1 MTMLVALFP
10 VMIALLLI
18 KGFFSGS
25 EIALVSCDK
34 LKLKTESLRGNRK
47 ASLVLKLM
55 KTPETLLTT
64 TLIGTNVSTMTL
76 TVIATATAIQLLGPG
91 GDLVAILL
99 LSPIMLIFGEIVP
112 KSVFQQMAE
121 KISLAVIRPLAF
133 VRLLVY
139 PFVLLFGWTA
149 RHLAV
154 RFRPGGGQVVSPYAT
169 RQRLR
174 LMLER
179 SDLPDLPG
187 LDRNRLRRAI
197 LFSDMTVGEAMIP
210 LAQVVGA
217 PDSISMKEL
226 LQLAKKAGHRRIPL
240 YEGNLSNIVAI
251 SNWSVWQEFAA
262 DFEDSDSSEHTAKA
276 YFVSTMQKLDEILPV
291 LTARKDQMAVAVDE
305 FGTAAGIVTMEDLMA
320 LLYGNVAQRFHH
332 GPEETDQPTSDG
344 EDDGGKF
351 FLEGRTR
358 LAEASEL
365 LDIDLPS
372 REFHSVA
379 GLLTSRLRRIPVV
392 GDSLEEADYRFTV
405 IEANERTATLIQVEP
420 V

>member
-1 MTMLVALFP
+1 MTMLIALFP
-10 VMIALLLI
+10 IMVALLLI

-47 ASLVLKLM
+47 ATLILKLM
-55 KTPETLLTT
+55 ETPETLLTT
-64 TLIGTNVSTMTL
+64 TLIGTNVSTMAL
-76 TVIATATAIQLLGPG
+76 TVLVTATAIQLLGPG
-91 GDLVAILL
+91 GDIVAILL

-121 KISLAVIRPLAF
+121 KISLVVIRPLAF
-133 VRLLVY
+133 VRLLVL
-139 PFVLLFGWTA
+139 PLVLLFGWTA
-149 RHLAV
+149 KSLAV
-154 RFRPGGGQVVSPYAT
+154 RFGPGGPVVSPYAT

-174 LMLER
+174 LMLEG

-217 PDSISMKEL
+217 PDSISIKDL
-226 LQLAKKAGHRRIPL
+226 LLLATEAGHRRIPL
-240 YEGNLSNIVAI
+240 YQGNLSNIVAI
-251 SNWSVWQEFAA
+251 ANWSIWQEFAP
-262 DFEDSDSSEHTAKA
+262 DFEESSTSDYTADA

-320 LLYGNVAQRFHH
+320 LLYGNVAQRFHR
-332 GPEETDQPTSDG
+332 GPEESGQSNITGDADN
-344 EDDGGKF
+344 EKY

-358 LAEASEL
+358 LAEVSEL
-365 LDIDLPS
+365 LDIELPS
-372 REFHSVA
+372 REFHSIA
-379 GLLTSRLRRIPVV
+379 GLLTSKLRRIPTV
-392 GDSLEEADYRFTV
+392 GDSLEEAGYQFTV
-405 IEANERTATLIQVEP
+405 VEANERTATLIQVEP